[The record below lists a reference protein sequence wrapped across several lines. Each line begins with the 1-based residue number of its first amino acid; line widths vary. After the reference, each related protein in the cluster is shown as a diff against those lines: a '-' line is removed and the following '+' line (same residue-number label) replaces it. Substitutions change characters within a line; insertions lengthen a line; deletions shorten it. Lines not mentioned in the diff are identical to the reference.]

1 MQNALK
7 AYLLEQLGNTS
18 LVHSVWSLV
27 PFRSILRSWWAK
39 EVWNR
44 GRTHLF
50 VFVFDKQND
59 VIVPVDDIVV
69 GGIFRRLLPSDSC
82 GFERICQEYCK
93 NLSIFRFALLELL
106 NCHIDIFL
114 AIAAAVWQ
122 SPFSKIIYEL

>member
-1 MQNALK
+1 MV
-7 AYLLEQLGNTS
+7 
-18 LVHSVWSLV
+18 VH
-27 PFRSILRSWWAK
+27 IC
-39 EVWNR
+39 
-44 GRTHLF
+44 F

-82 GFERICQEYCK
+82 RFERICQEYCK

-122 SPFSKIIYEL
+122 SPLLQNNLRTLHKIIILSS